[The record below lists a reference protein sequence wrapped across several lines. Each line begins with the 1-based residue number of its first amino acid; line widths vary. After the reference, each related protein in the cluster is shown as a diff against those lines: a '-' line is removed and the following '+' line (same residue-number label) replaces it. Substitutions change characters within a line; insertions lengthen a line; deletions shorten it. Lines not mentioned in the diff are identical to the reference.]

1 MHEIADTFAAAG
13 LPEGFHRAAAD
24 IYERMAGFREAE
36 AAPALEEV
44 VAAVTRSRG
53 DSSARGNSTEP

>member
-24 IYERMAGFREAE
+24 IYARLAGFKNQRNADPEAIF
-36 AAPALEEV
+36 AALQSNSPPL
-44 VAAVTRSRG
+44 AA
-53 DSSARGNSTEP
+53 D